1 MLDNRSHRAK
11 MTALATFRR
20 ATAQALIAA
29 LEASGA
35 KLDPRVTTE
44 FLEAP
49 ESEWIELAALSFSTT
64 ASSYFDSTEI
74 DSLIESAVVD
84 ESDECDAPT
93 NGWPGYP
100 YL

>member
-1 MLDNRSHRAK
+1 
-11 MTALATFRR
+11 MTALDTFRR
-20 ATAQALIAA
+20 ATVQALVAA

-35 KLDPRVTTE
+35 QLDPRVTAE
-44 FLEAP
+44 FLETP
-49 ESEWIELAALSFSTT
+49 ESEWIELAALCFSTS

-74 DSLIESAVVD
+74 DSLIETAVVD